1 MITMRNKQ
9 LLTILIMALTA
20 VFAGCDRKTVYS
32 HYEHTPQEGWEKI
45 DTLFFEVPPV
55 KETGIY
61 QEEIGIRT
69 DIGYPFLSLALN
81 VTQDILPQGEHYY
94 TTKNCVLYDESGKER
109 GSGISRFQTVFYLT
123 DVKLNKGDSMRI
135 CITHNMRREMMS
147 GVSDI
152 GIIMTRK

>member
-1 MITMRNKQ
+1 MRNKQ
-9 LLTILIMALTA
+9 FLTILTLA
-20 VFAGCDRKTVYS
+20 VAAIFAGCDSKTVYS
-32 HYEHTPQEGWEKI
+32 HYEHTPQEGWERI

-55 KETGIY
+55 KVAGIY

-69 DIGYPFLSLALN
+69 DIGFPFQSLALN
-81 VTQDILPQGEHYY
+81 VEQDVLPQGEHYQ
-94 TTKNCVLYDESGKER
+94 TIKNCVLYDETGKER

-123 DVKLNKGDSMRI
+123 DVKLNEGDSMRI

-152 GIIMTRK
+152 GIILTRK